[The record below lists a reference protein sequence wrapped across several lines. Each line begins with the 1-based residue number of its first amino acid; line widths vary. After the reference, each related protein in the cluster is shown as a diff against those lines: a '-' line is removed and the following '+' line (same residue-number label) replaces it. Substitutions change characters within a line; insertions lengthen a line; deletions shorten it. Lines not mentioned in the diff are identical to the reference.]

1 MRLCDWCDWCDAV
14 LAAAGPAMLVHGD
27 NQVWEAG
34 TLRLVVDLETAGAAE
49 PEYGLRHYPV
59 RI

>member
-1 MRLCDWCDWCDAV
+1 M
-14 LAAAGPAMLVHGD
+14 LAAAGPAVLVHGD